1 MTGGVMV
8 KKVSKTKKHK
18 VYKLL
23 IALCSLVI
31 LIVAIAIVLHIKNE
45 NKISNAQNGMS
56 GYLKNKYNEDF
67 KVERPEYKH
76 GGFGVSGSWKSHAYP
91 ISNPQLRFYIGCV
104 EECNDEYLDLYFS
117 RQEYDRLQSSM
128 KAIGVTDYSI
138 RLIIKDEVL
147 SEITKSSSLGD
158 IKRRYDPIYK
168 LSIKIVEA
176 DNRDDITNKVAS
188 IIEEIYSQ
196 GVSKITIDY
205 TLVTRDRRVYTCV
218 AGYDVV
224 PQLNYGI
231 IKQCLK
237 ES

>member
-1 MTGGVMV
+1 MS
-8 KKVSKTKKHK
+8 KKRNREKNKQ
-18 VYKLL
+18 YRLL
-23 IALCSLVI
+23 LFLGSLAV
-31 LIVAIAIVLHIKNE
+31 LFIVVLAGLYIRNE
-45 NKISNAQNGMS
+45 NRLAGIQGKMS
-56 GYLKNKYNEDF
+56 EYLKNKYNEDF
-67 KVERPEYKH
+67 RVERPEYKH

-158 IKRRYDPIYK
+158 VKRRYDPIYK

>member
-1 MTGGVMV
+1 
-8 KKVSKTKKHK
+8 
-18 VYKLL
+18 
-23 IALCSLVI
+23 
-31 LIVAIAIVLHIKNE
+31 
-45 NKISNAQNGMS
+45 
-56 GYLKNKYNEDF
+56 
-67 KVERPEYKH
+67 
-76 GGFGVSGSWKSHAYP
+76 
-91 ISNPQLRFYIGCV
+91 
-104 EECNDEYLDLYFS
+104 
-117 RQEYDRLQSSM
+117 M

-158 IKRRYDPIYK
+158 VKRRYDPIYK
-168 LSIKIVEA
+168 LNIKIVEA

>member
-1 MTGGVMV
+1 MV

-45 NKISNAQNGMS
+45 NRLAGIQGKMS
-56 GYLKNKYNEDF
+56 EYLKGKYREDF
-67 KVERPEYKH
+67 KVERPEYKN

-91 ISNPQLRFYIGCV
+91 ISSPQLRFYIGCT

-117 RQEYDRLQSSM
+117 RQEYDRLRSSM

-158 IKRRYDPIYK
+158 VKRRYDPIYK
-168 LSIKIVEA
+168 LNIKIVEA

-196 GVSKITIDY
+196 GVSKMTIDY